1 MFGTKKHDSFF
12 TALYGIAEN
21 VKLAMHD
28 INRSQISSPKDFKVL
43 HTKLKN
49 YLNEGDLLIQELFS
63 MLSKS
68 FITPIERDD
77 ILHIAKD
84 MNQILVEVE
93 SLTVYF
99 ELYACNELNDSIR
112 LCLKLTEKSSEEIT
126 KAMDLLA
133 NKKIFNIHVH
143 TQLIKNNSR
152 SSNDILRHAVNQ
164 LLQTEKNSLRILQYR
179 DIYKQLKDIADC
191 SLRAADT
198 METIM
203 MRNA

>member
-21 VKLAMHD
+21 VELAMHD
-28 INRSQISSPKDFKVL
+28 MNGFQISSPKDFKDL
-43 HTKLKN
+43 HNKIKN
-49 YLNEGDLLIQELFS
+49 YLLEGDLLVQNLFS

-84 MNQILVEVE
+84 MNRILVEVE

-99 ELYACNELNDSIR
+99 EMYACNELNNSIR
-112 LCLKLTEKSSEEIT
+112 LCLIHTEKSSEEIT

-133 NKKIFNIHVH
+133 NKKIFNMHVH

-152 SSNDILRHAVNQ
+152 SSNDILLHAEHQ

-191 SLRAADT
+191 SLKAADT
-198 METIM
+198 IETIM